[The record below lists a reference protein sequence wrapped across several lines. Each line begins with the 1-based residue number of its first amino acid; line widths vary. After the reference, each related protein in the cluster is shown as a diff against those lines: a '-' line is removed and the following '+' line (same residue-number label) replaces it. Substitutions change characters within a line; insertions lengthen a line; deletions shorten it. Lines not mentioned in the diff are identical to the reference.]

1 VSIVDLE
8 CSYLAVVGFVFAFA
22 SMAFGEMLSGSPD
35 PVLTH
40 DAGRLLRHFS
50 DELPKWQFRGATFG
64 EGPSISVRLT
74 TSLSWELQHQ
84 SPSLVGRGGKR
95 KEKTEAV
102 ASVMMRWSRE
112 PVESAASTTNP
123 QHDGAGSP
131 LLSLAMGMALLCS
144 SYFLL

>member
-22 SMAFGEMLSGSPD
+22 SMAFAEMLSGSPD

-50 DELPKWQFRGATFG
+50 GELPKWEFSGGATFG
-64 EGPSISVRLT
+64 EGPSITVRLM
-74 TSLSWELQHQ
+74 TSLSRELQHQ

-102 ASVMMRWSRE
+102 ASVVMRWSRE
-112 PVESAASTTNP
+112 PVESASK
-123 QHDGAGSP
+123 GAFCKKYWI
-131 LLSLAMGMALLCS
+131 MFVIFFFR
-144 SYFLL
+144 YFL